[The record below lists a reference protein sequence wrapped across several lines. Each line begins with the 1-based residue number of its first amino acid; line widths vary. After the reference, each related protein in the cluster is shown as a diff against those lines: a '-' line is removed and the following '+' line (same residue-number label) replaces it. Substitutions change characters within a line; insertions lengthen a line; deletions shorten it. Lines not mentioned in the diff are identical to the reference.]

1 MNRNL
6 ELIKEICRESEMW
19 ELDNPRVIG
28 MMKNIMKTIET
39 EESLNI
45 ESKETCL
52 NIVLSNLIIFSRYE
66 VEDVLNN
73 R

>member
-28 MMKNIMKTIET
+28 MMNNIMKTIET